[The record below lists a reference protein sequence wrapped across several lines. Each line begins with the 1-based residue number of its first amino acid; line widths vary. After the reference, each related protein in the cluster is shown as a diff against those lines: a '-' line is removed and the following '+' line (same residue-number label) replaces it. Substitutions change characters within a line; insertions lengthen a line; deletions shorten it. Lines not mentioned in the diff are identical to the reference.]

1 MLFGR
6 LHYNSPITRQ
16 EDLMRRFSK
25 LAAGI
30 ALITAVLAC
39 NLPSNQPQV
48 QGPSAILTAAALTV
62 QAQVASAPA
71 PAATP
76 TFTSVPAPLPTV
88 PLPTLPPPASPTSN
102 CDNAQFITDVT
113 YPDNTVV
120 APGTNFTK
128 IWRLKNV
135 GVCSWTPSYAV
146 VFFSGEQMSGPSAQ
160 ALAGN
165 VNPGQTIDI
174 SVNLTAPGSNG
185 TKVGYWKLRNASG
198 ITFAQF
204 YVQIKVQGGGG
215 GSAQTTT
222 LTGLSGEDGY
232 VLNDG
237 TVFSFPNVG
246 DTAANKTAEA
256 FVSFDLSS
264 IPDDATITKVVVKFT
279 DYDTLGDPFSI
290 SDGCLRAYVQG
301 YGTLDAGDF
310 FAGDPTGAVIRWCG
324 TSDLDSSFEDPDMI
338 SILQGEID
346 SPRLQLRL
354 QFRTPTTNGNGVADM
369 VRFGVVKLTVTYT
382 TP

>member
-1 MLFGR
+1 M
-6 LHYNSPITRQ
+6 Q
-16 EDLMRRFSK
+16 RFSK
-25 LAAGI
+25 FAAGL
-30 ALITAVLAC
+30 ALVTAILAC
-39 NLPSNQPQV
+39 NLPTNQPEV

-62 QAQVASAPA
+62 QAQVANSPPAVTSTFTSAPA
-71 PAATP
+71 P
-76 TFTSVPAPLPTV
+76 FPTV
-88 PLPTLPPPASPTSN
+88 PLPTLPPPASATST
-102 CDNAQFITDVT
+102 CDHAQFVTDVN
-113 YPDNTVV
+113 YPDDTIV
-120 APGTNFTK
+120 APSTNFVKT
-128 IWRLKNV
+128 WRLKNI
-135 GVCSWTPSYAV
+135 GTCSWTPSYSV

-174 SVNLTAPGSNG
+174 SVSLTSPASNG
-185 TKVGYWKLRNASG
+185 TKVGYWKLRNSSG

-215 GSAQTTT
+215 GGAQTST
-222 LTGLSGEDGY
+222 LTGNASDDGY

-246 DTAANKTAEA
+246 DNASNQTAEA
-256 FVSFDLSS
+256 FVSFDLGS

-279 DYDTLGDPFSI
+279 DYDMLGNPFTI

-301 YGTLDAGDF
+301 YDTVDAGDF
-310 FAGDPTGAVIRWCG
+310 YAGDPTGAVIRWCG
-324 TSDLDSSFEDPDMI
+324 AAELSSSFEDPDLI
-338 SILQGEID
+338 SVVQGEID

-354 QFRTPTTNGNGVADM
+354 QFRTPTTNGNGVGDM
-369 VRFGVVKLTVTYT
+369 VRFGVVKLVVSYT